1 MKHYTEV
8 TGQASMGILG
18 KWVRAENIW
27 GTVEEKVKINQK
39 IIKYRPTEKLKGL
52 FVNILAGGEGVSD
65 INHRL
70 RIDVGIQRAF
80 AMTECPEQSTIS
92 QTLSACQMANVREL
106 RKSLQ
111 EIYRKHGQ
119 GYRHDYGRQYQIL
132 DIDLSALLSG
142 EQAEEATKGYFSG
155 SENRRGRQLGRVL
168 ASRYNEIVCE
178 KIYNGKV
185 QLEKNL
191 PELVELAEEVLELD
205 EAKCKCT
212 FLRLDAGGGTETN
225 INFILKRGYRFIT
238 KIKNWQRTCK
248 LVKTVTQWH
257 PLPGL
262 PDHECGWVESPIQ
275 FETDTRQLAIRWPN
289 QKKPDEYRASV
300 LVFNLSDPDI
310 FTLLNRPLPDPCS
323 DICLWSAIV
332 HLYDQRGGGI
342 ESSFRN
348 SKQGLAI
355 TKRNKKSFHA
365 QEMLIL
371 LAELAYNIIIWVQSE
386 LARHS
391 STIAS
396 YGLLRMVRC
405 AFHIAGSIHF
415 YPDGNIQWIRLNG
428 LHPLAPA
435 FQSYCRSKESFSDLR
450 IILRKN

>member
-1 MKHYTEV
+1 MKHYTEI
-8 TGQASMGILG
+8 TGQASLGIIG
-18 KWVRAENIW
+18 KWIGTEKIW
-27 GTVEEKVKINQK
+27 ETVDEKVKIKQK
-39 IIKYRPTEKLKGL
+39 VVKFRPTEKLKGL

-70 RIDVGIQRAF
+70 RVDVAIQRAF
-80 AMTECPEQSTIS
+80 AMKECAEQSTIS
-92 QTLSACQMANVREL
+92 QTLTACQASNVNEL
-106 RKSLQ
+106 RESLQ
-111 EIYRKHGQ
+111 EIYRKQGQ
-119 GYRHDYGRQYQIL
+119 GYRHEYGSRYQIL
-132 DIDLSALLSG
+132 DIDLSALLTG
-142 EQAEEATKGYFSG
+142 EQAEGATKGYFSG

-205 EAKCKCT
+205 EAKCKHT

-248 LVKTVTQWH
+248 LVRTVTQWQ

-275 FETDTRQLAIRWPN
+275 FETNTRQLAIRWPD
-289 QKKPDEYRASV
+289 QKKPDEYHASV
-300 LVFNLSDPDI
+300 LVFNLSDNDI
-310 FTLLNRPLPDPCS
+310 FALLERTMPNTCS
-323 DICLWSAIV
+323 DTSLWSAIV
-332 HLYDQRGGGI
+332 ALYDRRGGGI

-371 LAELAYNIIIWVQSE
+371 LAELAYNIIVWVHRE
-386 LARHS
+386 LAGHS
-391 STIAS
+391 STIAAF
-396 YGLLRMVRC
+396 GLLRMVRD

-415 YPDGNIQWIRLNG
+415 NADGNIQWIRLNG
-428 LHPLAPA
+428 FHPLAPA
-435 FQSYCRSKESFSDLR
+435 LQSYCRSKESLSDLR